1 MKSSDILLAFLPPFL
16 WGASFTIAKAAVAQ
30 FPPLF
35 MMLMI
40 YASIAVVLGL
50 AWKDPIRTPWKSL
63 LLIAAFVVPIQGVF
77 LFLGLRG
84 LSASVANLILQIQV
98 PLAVMVGWIAGDAF
112 SSRKFAGT
120 LVALAGVVMVI
131 GLPAEKPPL
140 VPALLV
146 IAGALFWAIG
156 QVLAAKLGR
165 DSGMTQLKGVA
176 IAGTP
181 QLILAT
187 LLFESGQIEAVQTAT
202 GWDWLALAIV
212 GFAGFFCAY
221 AVWFTLLRR
230 VSMDEAAPFTL
241 LMPVYGIATAALL
254 FGERLSFAHFAGGG
268 VILLGLLLI
277 TGGFRLPK
285 GAKPA
290 DT

>member
-1 MKSSDILLAFLPPFL
+1 MLTPLL

-35 MMLMI
+35 MLLMI
-40 YASIAVVLGL
+40 YAAIAVVLGL

-77 LFLGLRG
+77 LFLGLRD

-98 PLAVMVGWIAGDAF
+98 PLAVMVGWIAGDVF

-131 GLPAEKPPL
+131 GLPAEKPPF

-156 QVLAAKLGR
+156 QVLAH
-165 DSGMTQLKGVA
+165 
-176 IAGTP
+176 P
-181 QLILAT
+181 
-187 LLFESGQIEAVQTAT
+187 
-202 GWDWLALAIV
+202 
-212 GFAGFFCAY
+212 
-221 AVWFTLLRR
+221 
-230 VSMDEAAPFTL
+230 
-241 LMPVYGIATAALL
+241 
-254 FGERLSFAHFAGGG
+254 
-268 VILLGLLLI
+268 
-277 TGGFRLPK
+277 
-285 GAKPA
+285 
-290 DT
+290 